1 MKLAIVSYHASPSV
15 VAGAGV
21 NGGMNVYVRE
31 LVSHVAR
38 LGVDC
43 QIFTRQT
50 TPDEPRHRRL
60 EPGIELITLPAGPFG
75 ELSPEQNYHAIGEFS
90 DRLLEHLAPL
100 SGDLAAVH
108 GNYWLSGIAAHR
120 VKHEFGIPMLTTF
133 HTLEKAK
140 ALYGGMRD
148 SVLSSVRTYQE
159 HRILGCSDAVLVAAP
174 PEADWL
180 RSLYGARGD
189 QIRTVSL
196 GVDPCLFSP
205 GDKAHA
211 KQAIGRPS
219 HRPLIMYA
227 GRIQRLKGTSLAVEA
242 MAAITSKT
250 SADLVIIG
258 GPSGEDGAAE
268 YSRIARIVKSSHL
281 EDHVQILVPQP
292 HEVLSTYYRAAD
304 ICVVPSETE
313 SFGLVA
319 LEASACGTPVVATN
333 AGGLKAVV
341 KDGCTGILVKDR
353 SPEHF
358 ADAVLSLLNDAR
370 LREVYGSN
378 AAREA
383 LRSTWRSSALSYL
396 NVLEDLDPQSQ
407 LSCERCA

>member
-1 MKLAIVSYHASPSV
+1 MKLAIVSYHASPAA

-38 LGVDC
+38 LGIDC

-50 TPDEPRHRRL
+50 DADEPRIRRL
-60 EPGIELITLPAGPFG
+60 EPGIELVALPAGSFG
-75 ELSPEQNYHAIGEFS
+75 PLTPEQNYHAIGEFS
-90 DRLLEHLAPL
+90 DRLLEHLAPM

-120 VKHEFGIPMLTTF
+120 VKHEYGIPMLTTF
-133 HTLEKAK
+133 HTLERAK
-140 ALYGGMRD
+140 ALCGGASN

-159 HRILGCSDAVLVAAP
+159 HRVLGCSDAVLVAAP
-174 PEADWL
+174 PEAHWL
-180 RSLYGARGD
+180 RSLYGARAD

-196 GVDPCLFSP
+196 GVDTCFFSP
-205 GDKAHA
+205 GNKSHA
-211 KQAIGRPS
+211 KRALGRSPD
-219 HRPLIMYA
+219 RPLIIYA

-242 MAAITSKT
+242 MATVS
-250 SADLVIIG
+250 SRVGADLVIIG
-258 GPSGEDGAAE
+258 GPSGEDGDAE
-268 YSRIARIVKSSHL
+268 YARISRIIERSHL
-281 EDHVQILVPQP
+281 EDHVQILPPQP
-292 HEVLSTYYRAAD
+292 HEILSTYYRAAD

-319 LEASACGTPVVATN
+319 LEASACGTPVVATD
-333 AGGLKAVV
+333 AGGLKAVI
-341 KDGCTGILVKDR
+341 KDGSTGILVKDR

-358 ADAVLSLLNDAR
+358 ADAVLSLLENNK
-370 LREVYGSN
+370 LRESYGLN

-383 LRSTWRSSALSYL
+383 KSFTWKSSALSYL
-396 NVLEDLDPQSQ
+396 DVLEDLDQQSQ